1 MAPSMASALESGAR
15 FRLVGHL
22 SSVKVQCR
30 GSVRT
35 YRSSHHQRQPSHRK
49 LASRPD
55 SSRSASLERGGR
67 DPRGEPSPQAAP
79 DLGGPPVSQT
89 RSGFSQLALA
99 DTLNAVAWAR
109 RHAVDVLRRWRV
121 PPDTIQTARLI
132 VSELM
137 TNAIRHTHTDEEVS
151 PYSPLSPVRKVTLPL

>member
-1 MAPSMASALESGAR
+1 M
-15 FRLVGHL
+15 
-22 SSVKVQCR
+22 
-30 GSVRT
+30 
-35 YRSSHHQRQPSHRK
+35 
-49 LASRPD
+49 
-55 SSRSASLERGGR
+55 
-67 DPRGEPSPQAAP
+67 
-79 DLGGPPVSQT
+79 SQT

-151 PYSPLSPVRKVTLPL
+151 PYSPLSPVRKVTLTL